1 MFKFGGLL
9 RPHCTPPPQPRI
21 LLCHVREAKGLPVMD
36 RATMLTD
43 AYVCTTFGKLS
54 HRTEVQRKTLN
65 PVWDEKF
72 RFEITDDELL
82 VEGECFMAALCA
94 CVTACLGTLGRY
106 GWGGHCGRSAA
117 ARLRGPRRFR
127 WTPPPPPL
135 CPPRCDSCDV
145 CSLPRAA
152 ARGGD

>member
-1 MFKFGGLL
+1 VFKFGGLFA
-9 RPHCTPPPQPRI
+9 PPLHPSLPQPRI

-82 VEGECFMAALCA
+82 VEGECFVAVLCA
-94 CVTACLGTLGRY
+94 CVTACLGTLGRC

-127 WTPPPPPL
+127 WTPPPPV
-135 CPPRCDSCDV
+135 SA
-145 CSLPRAA
+145 SLRLP
-152 ARGGD
+152 

>member
-1 MFKFGGLL
+1 VASCAPTAPL
-9 RPHCTPPPQPRI
+9 PPQQPRI

-82 VEGECFMAALCA
+82 VEGECFVAVLCTG
-94 CVTACLGTLGRY
+94 VTAWHVWGL
-106 GWGGHCGRSAA
+106 WGGVGGVDTVVVVRRHGCGALGGSA
-117 ARLRGPRRFR
+117 GH
-127 WTPPPPPL
+127 PPPP